1 MKWLFYHHFHFSISR
16 QCTHFSFFRISGKVQ
31 RSSIPTSIYL
41 NLQEKNSENSTILIT
56 FRSTPMLGRRGGLL
70 DGGLD
75 NAQKL
80 GQGSGCSDQFA
91 GASNMP
97 ASLADTLYSFFRISG
112 TCQKSSNVLCFK
124 S

>member
-1 MKWLFYHHFHFSISR
+1 
-16 QCTHFSFFRISGKVQ
+16 
-31 RSSIPTSIYL
+31 
-41 NLQEKNSENSTILIT
+41 
-56 FRSTPMLGRRGGLL
+56 MLGRRGGLL

-97 ASLADTLYSFFRISG
+97 ASLAVTQYFLFMISV
-112 TCQKSSNVLCFK
+112 SLCKIRMRMKIQFVIWK
-124 S
+124 LIAKFIGVRLS